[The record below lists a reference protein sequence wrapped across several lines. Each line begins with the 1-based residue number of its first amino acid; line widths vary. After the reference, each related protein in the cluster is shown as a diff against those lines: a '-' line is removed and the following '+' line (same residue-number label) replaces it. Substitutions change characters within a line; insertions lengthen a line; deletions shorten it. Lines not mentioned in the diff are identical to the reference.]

1 MKHETATWATGAT
14 SGAGKNVGARSG
26 GKTGRLHVQKRLGK
40 LGPQGRRARSEESFG
55 ALFAS
60 GLRKWG
66 GTLENKAAIPA
77 CPQRKKCMLRSGTN
91 CNSLMPR

>member
-66 GTLENKAAIPA
+66 WHARKQSRDSRMPAAEKMHATLGN
-77 CPQRKKCMLRSGTN
+77 QL
-91 CNSLMPR
+91 